1 MHNTGI
7 TGRSGPRRFLILYA
21 DFGAGHR
28 MAAKGL
34 QAAFERRWPSSTVVQ
49 VTNPLNDRSAPRF
62 LRIAGRWYDRGVTL
76 SPMVYRW
83 AYALASWKPC
93 SELIEGVLM
102 PLIAQ
107 SLRRA
112 LLRFD
117 PDAVIATHPLFLTPL
132 TGVFALG
139 RRPLPTYVVVTD
151 MTKVAPMWFNPG
163 ADRTFVPTT
172 LVAQEAVRAGL
183 QPERVQVTG
192 IPVHPDFALGTPSK
206 AELRARLGWDPRR
219 VTALVVG
226 SPRSR
231 NIAETIHCLNQSDLP
246 LQLVSV
252 AGGDRRVY
260 EKLETMQWRMPHVV
274 YDRVDNMPE
283 LLRASDLVISK
294 AGGLIA
300 SEALAAGIPMLLV
313 DVIQG
318 QEAGNAE
325 YILAHQAGELAHRP
339 SQSVD
344 ILRHW
349 LNAEAAELRHR
360 SFHAGT
366 LGQPR
371 AAYAIADSIREDP
384 CMDAHGLHAYKN
396 IVKLLARMPQRE
408 QLVWS
413 LPQTAIRQS

>member
-1 MHNTGI
+1 MDGRSSA
-7 TGRSGPRRFLILYA
+7 GRSGPRRILILYA

-49 VTNPLNDRSAPRF
+49 VTNPLNDGSSPRF
-62 LRIAGRWYDRGVTL
+62 LRIGGGWYDRGVTR

-83 AYALASWKPC
+83 AYAVASWKPC
-93 SELIEGVLM
+93 SELIEGALV

-117 PDAVIATHPLFLTPL
+117 PDAVVVTHPLFLTPL
-132 TGVFALG
+132 TGLYALG
-139 RRPLPTYVVVTD
+139 TRPIPTYVVVTD
-151 MTKVAPMWFNPG
+151 LTKVAPMWFNPG
-163 ADRTFVPTT
+163 AERTFVPTR
-172 LVAQEAVRAGL
+172 LVAQEAIRAGL

-192 IPVHPDFALGTPSK
+192 IPVHPDLARSAPSK

-219 VTALVVG
+219 VTALIVG
-226 SPRSR
+226 GPRCR
-231 NIAETIHCLNQSDLP
+231 NIAETIHGLNQSDLP
-246 LQLVSV
+246 LQVVSV

-260 EKLETMQWRMPHVV
+260 EKLENMQWRMPHVL

-294 AGGLIA
+294 AGGLIT

-313 DVIQG
+313 DVIRG

-325 YILAHQAGELAHRP
+325 YILAHQAGELAQRP
-339 SQSVD
+339 SEAVD
-344 ILRHW
+344 ILHNW
-349 LNAEAAELRHR
+349 LNAEAAELRRR
-360 SFHAGT
+360 SFHART

-371 AAYAIADSIREDP
+371 AAYAIADSIRENP
-384 CMDAHGLHAYKN
+384 CMDARGLHAYKKL
-396 IVKLLARMPQRE
+396 VKLLARMPQRE

-413 LPQTAIRQS
+413 LPQTALRES